1 MPAAQQTRLLSCNWS
16 WAALLLC
23 TSTPHA
29 PRRLYA
35 SCKRFSRFFASSEFT
50 GLLTSLGPTPSSS
63 SSEPLPLGLSGGASP
78 SFCSMSLALSP
89 GTAPRLSRLLPGA
102 AGTAAEA
109 AGQSCRSASSPST
122 PASACGALRSRFAA
136 RVIAAYVVRHHTRPC
151 SEKAATAAH
160 YLYFSWTINKE
171 KGSLNRLAAYM
182 LGMIEVSHLIP
193 WRIHRRRTVPGVTAR
208 VMDAVIGAG
217 GPTGLECVKRLAQL
231 GRPVRAVVR
240 NPDKYK
246 DAFQNLGS
254 TVSVVKGDVEAPA
267 SLREALAGVQNIIF
281 AASGKGYFSARA
293 VDELVRPS
301 VVSHTCA
308 AHTMFFFWG
317 VNKLRSA
324 LMQGVGAVA
333 DIAKASGAKRVVLIS
348 SALVSPHNRYARL
361 FGCSWS
367 VLPIKKSRA
376 LGSLH
381 SVFLVVCNTASCT
394 LARLLGQLSVACS

>member
-1 MPAAQQTRLLSCNWS
+1 
-16 WAALLLC
+16 
-23 TSTPHA
+23 
-29 PRRLYA
+29 
-35 SCKRFSRFFASSEFT
+35 
-50 GLLTSLGPTPSSS
+50 
-63 SSEPLPLGLSGGASP
+63 
-78 SFCSMSLALSP
+78 
-89 GTAPRLSRLLPGA
+89 
-102 AGTAAEA
+102 
-109 AGQSCRSASSPST
+109 
-122 PASACGALRSRFAA
+122 
-136 RVIAAYVVRHHTRPC
+136 
-151 SEKAATAAH
+151 
-160 YLYFSWTINKE
+160 
-171 KGSLNRLAAYM
+171 M